1 MRQAVEYQSMDEIFR
16 RIISNNFA
24 DLGGLII
31 AASIPVP
38 ESLINAMIAETLK
51 ENKHIT
57 DCRVR
62 ISPQNRVS
70 VDLKTP
76 LLPLTLNLKLR
87 LEESVDLGGAPKV
100 RAWLENNVLLGRLG
114 SIFDIFP
121 AGIKMYGNQIV
132 IDIGSFLQSSEQKR
146 LLGLIKAVEI
156 QTMEGKVML
165 AVKIEASE
173 VKS

>member
-1 MRQAVEYQSMDEIFR
+1 MRLAVEFYSMDEVFR
-16 RIISNNFA
+16 RILGNNFA
-24 DLGGLII
+24 DLNGLII

-38 ESLINAMIAETLK
+38 EYLINEMIAITLK
-51 ENKHIT
+51 GNRNIT
-57 DCRVR
+57 YGRVTIR
-62 ISPQNRVS
+62 PQNRVS
-70 VDLKTP
+70 VDLRTP

-87 LEESVDLGGAPKV
+87 LEESVELGGSPKI
-100 RAWLENNVLLGRLG
+100 RAWLENNVLLGKLG
-114 SIFDIFP
+114 SFFDIFP

-132 IDIGSFLQSSEQKR
+132 IDIGTFLQSPEQKR

-156 QTMEGKVML
+156 QTMEGKVIL

>member
-1 MRQAVEYQSMDEIFR
+1 MRREVEYQSMDEFFR

-24 DLGGLII
+24 DLSGLII

-38 ESLINAMIAETLK
+38 EHLINEIIAETLK
-51 ENKHIT
+51 GNKNIT
-57 DCRVR
+57 YCRVGVR
-62 ISPQNRVS
+62 PQNRVS

-87 LEESVDLGGAPKV
+87 LEESVALGGSPKI
-100 RAWLENNVLLGRLG
+100 RAWLENNLLLGKLG
-114 SIFDIFP
+114 SFFDIFP

-132 IDIGSFLQSSEQKR
+132 IDIGAFLPSPEQKR

-156 QTMEGKVML
+156 QTMEGKVIL